1 MTIIADQAQASKATS
16 GQLDVTLLA
25 TVRHALILTSADEH
39 TVDAAART
47 IAAGQVYQSA
57 TSAVRAERNQ
67 GLTDFFQVLDLLV
80 DRIASGQP
88 LTAARKAAEAL
99 NAPTPVQPGHHPWCV
114 SDKCRPHH
122 YEDDV
127 VLTEHRGPRYDAT
140 ITDGDDSIHLWAE
153 LGSDENLVDDHATV
167 FMASNKDDGLMFDG
181 PSLDT
186 AIASLGEFLDGLR
199 HLRQVMGQGRAE

>member
-1 MTIIADQAQASKATS
+1 MVCLRQVQAASLRGRRS
-16 GQLDVTLLA
+16 P
-25 TVRHALILTSADEH
+25 H
-39 TVDAAART
+39 RT
-47 IAAGQVYQSA
+47 P
-57 TSAVRAERNQ
+57 R
-67 GLTDFFQVLDLLV
+67 
-80 DRIASGQP
+80 
-88 LTAARKAAEAL
+88 
-99 NAPTPVQPGHHPWCV
+99 
-114 SDKCRPHH
+114 
-122 YEDDV
+122 
-127 VLTEHRGPRYDAT
+127 PRYDAT